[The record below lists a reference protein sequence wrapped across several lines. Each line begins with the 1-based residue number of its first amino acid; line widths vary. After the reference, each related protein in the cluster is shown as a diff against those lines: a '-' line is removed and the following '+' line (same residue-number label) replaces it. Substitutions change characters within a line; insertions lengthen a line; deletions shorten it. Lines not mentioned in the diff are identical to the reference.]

1 MKYILLTILLFIEN
15 SFGYEQQIV
24 PISIKNINFKEE
36 ISKDHYKIVEY
47 NDLNRKIY
55 NIKCKEYL
63 SLEDL
68 KSNSYRAKHYIKKN
82 RVICKKSLYITS
94 SKKIKF
100 NFGSI
105 EIEKDGEIIK
115 ETSKYIRI
123 KNADGTVEKIYK
135 GVK

>member
-1 MKYILLTILLFIEN
+1 MKHKILIIFLFVLN
-15 SFGYEQQIV
+15 SFANEPQIV
-24 PISIKNINFKEE
+24 PISVKNINFKEE
-36 ISKDHYKIVEY
+36 ISKTHYKIVEY
-47 NDLNRKIY
+47 NDLNKRIY
-55 NIKCKEYL
+55 DIKCKEFL

-82 RVICKKSLYITS
+82 RVICKKSLYMPS

-100 NFGSI
+100 NFGFI
-105 EIEKDGEIIK
+105 EIEKDGEVLK